1 VLRLIPPR
9 PPGHPK
15 SRETFPTSTGKVFE
29 SIGAAQSAAALTLD
43 SLLEPGR
50 AARMN
55 ASSSRNA
62 TLPGFDE
69 LTGDLLQA
77 TWFGPRPAGMDGEI
91 QRATNNL
98 TLDRLMMLAMNSS
111 ADAQVRAIAL
121 DSINQLDSWLASR
134 AGSENDNAWRAHYS
148 FGRFR
153 IEQMRNDPSSIEQ
166 IEPVVVPPGEPI
178 GTTLDFY

>member
-1 VLRLIPPR
+1 MKSIKLAFTLFGLGYLVATIVGFSTYYIDITLMWISIFTLLPVVFGYLI
-9 PPGHPK
+9 
-15 SRETFPTSTGKVFE
+15 
-29 SIGAAQSAAALTLD
+29 
-43 SLLEPGR
+43 GR
-50 AARMN
+50 I
-55 ASSSRNA
+55 
-62 TLPGFDE
+62 FDE